1 MNICVNGSR
10 GFQDYDLLEATLDE
24 LLKDTSPKFILGGA
38 VGADSLAELY
48 ASRNSIPVTII
59 RPDWYRFGKRAGIL
73 RNIEMID
80 QVEWLIAFWDGQSR
94 GTKQAIEYAKS
105 KGKRVDIVRYT

>member
-1 MNICVNGSR
+1 MKICVNGSR

-24 LLKDTSPKFILGGA
+24 LLKDTSPEFILGGA
-38 VGADSLAELY
+38 VGADSLAQMY
-48 ASRNSIPVTII
+48 AARKKIPATII
-59 RPDWYRFGKRAGIL
+59 RPDWNKFGRKAGML

-105 KGKRVDIVRYT
+105 KGKRVEIVRYT